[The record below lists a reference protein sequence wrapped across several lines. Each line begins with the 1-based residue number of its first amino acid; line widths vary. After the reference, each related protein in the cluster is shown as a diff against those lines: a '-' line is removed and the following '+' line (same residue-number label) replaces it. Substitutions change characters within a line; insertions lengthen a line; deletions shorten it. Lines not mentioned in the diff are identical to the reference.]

1 LARRIHNNLAG
12 GIHNATSIERRIG
25 GFASNARYDN
35 RSCANSGIISVTEL
49 KDVIKGWSVQRQ
61 LLGQSVYNEKD
72 EKIGKIEDI
81 ILNKDRSASYG
92 IVSTGG
98 FLGLGS
104 HDVAIPA
111 KQLQMKDDRLVLPG
125 ATKEQLRAMPTFE
138 YAPR

>member
-1 LARRIHNNLAG
+1 MRRVLHAG
-12 GIHNATSIERRIG
+12 LVTLFLTPATATVQAQTAGSTTLG
-25 GFASNARYDN
+25 V
-35 RSCANSGIISVTEL
+35 SVTEL
-49 KDVIKGWSVQRQ
+49 KDVINGWSVQRQ
-61 LLGQSVYNEKD
+61 LIGQSVYNDKD

-138 YAPR
+138 YARR